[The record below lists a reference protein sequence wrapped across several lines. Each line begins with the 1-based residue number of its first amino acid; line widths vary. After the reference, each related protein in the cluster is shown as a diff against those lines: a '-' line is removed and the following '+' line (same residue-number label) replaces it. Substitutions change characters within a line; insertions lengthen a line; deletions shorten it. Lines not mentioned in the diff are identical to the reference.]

1 MMQTTFKP
9 FDAADAPAVVAMMQE
24 FYAIDNYPIDASV
37 SKGLFFEFIE
47 NDSLGRGWVIVHNG
61 KPAGYIILTFVFSF
75 EYQGRIAFLDELFV
89 SPEARGAGLGK
100 LALDFIAEEAKAL
113 SIKIIY
119 LEIEPHNEAARKLY
133 LSKNYTVHKRG
144 LMRLVVE

>member
-1 MMQTTFKP
+1 MQTTFKP
-9 FDAADAPAVVAMMQE
+9 FDATDAPAVVAMMQE
-24 FYAIDNYPIDASV
+24 FYTIDNYPIDAAV

-47 NDSLGRGWVIVHNG
+47 NNSLGRGWVIVHNG